1 MLKIAGISP
10 NSFQYNV
17 SAVKILYNS
26 AIRKI
31 YLIQGDTSRD
41 YHGRTNVDKLKI
53 SANGPLNGEITVSG
67 AKNAALPLMCAGLLT
82 SGTLRLKNVPM
93 LADVKTT
100 QKLLQGMGARVL
112 TDNISEFEINGG
124 TVNNTCAPYELV
136 RTMRASILVLG
147 PTLAR
152 FGEAQVSLPGGCAIG
167 SRPVDQ
173 HLKGLEAM
181 GAEIV
186 IEHGYV
192 KAKGKLKG
200 TRVAMDVVTVG
211 GTENLLMAATLAE
224 GTTVLENC
232 AIEPEVVDLAE
243 CLIKMGAKISGI
255 GTSTMIVEGVDEL
268 HGCEHSVVPDR
279 IEAGTFLC
287 AVAMTGGR
295 VILRNAAPKT
305 MEVVLDKLVEAGAL
319 IEVGD
324 NWIAI
329 DMRQRPKA
337 VDIRTV
343 VHPGFP
349 TDMQAQFMALNAVSE
364 GSCRVVET
372 IFENR
377 FMHVPELNRMGAK
390 ITTEGNTAFVQGVE
404 QLSGAVV
411 KATDLRASA
420 SLVIAGLVACG
431 ETVVEQIYHLDRGYE
446 NIEKKLGKVGA
457 TIERISG

>member
-1 MLKIAGISP
+1 M
-10 NSFQYNV
+10 
-17 SAVKILYNS
+17 
-26 AIRKI
+26 
-31 YLIQGDTSRD
+31 
-41 YHGRTNVDKLKI
+41 DKLKI
-53 SANGPLNGEITVSG
+53 SANGPLFGEITGSG

-93 LADVKTT
+93 LRDVKTT

-124 TVNNTCAPYELV
+124 AVNNTCAPYELV
-136 RTMRASILVLG
+136 KTMRASILVLG

-181 GAEIV
+181 GAQIA

-192 KAKGKLKG
+192 KATGRLKG
-200 TRVAMDVVTVG
+200 ARVVMDVVTVG

-232 AIEPEVVDLAE
+232 AVEPEVVDLAE
-243 CLIKMGAKISGI
+243 CLVKMGAKISGI
-255 GTSTMIVEGVDEL
+255 GTATMTVEGVKEL

-287 AVAMTGGR
+287 AVAMTGGK

-305 MEVVLDKLVEAGAL
+305 MEAVLDKLAEAGAT
-319 IEVGD
+319 IETGSD
-324 NWIAI
+324 WIAI
-329 DMRQRPKA
+329 EMNRRPKA
-337 VDIRTV
+337 VSIRTSE
-343 VHPGFP
+343 HPGFP
-349 TDMQAQFMALNAVSE
+349 TDMQAQFMAMNAVAE
-364 GSCRVVET
+364 GSAKVIET

-377 FMHVPELNRMGAK
+377 FMHVPELNRMGAD
-390 ITTEGNTAFVQGVE
+390 ISTEGNTAFVSGVE
-404 QLSGAVV
+404 TLSGATVM
-411 KATDLRASA
+411 ATDLRASA
-420 SLVIAGLVACG
+420 SLVIAGLVAQG
-431 ETVVEQIYHLDRGYE
+431 ETVVERIYHLDRGYE
-446 NIEKKLGKVGA
+446 HIESKLGRVGA
-457 TIERISG
+457 KIERVS

>member
-1 MLKIAGISP
+1 M
-10 NSFQYNV
+10 
-17 SAVKILYNS
+17 
-26 AIRKI
+26 
-31 YLIQGDTSRD
+31 
-41 YHGRTNVDKLKI
+41 DKLKI
-53 SANGPLNGEITVSG
+53 SANGPLFGEITVSG

-93 LADVKTT
+93 LRDVKTT

-124 TVNNTCAPYELV
+124 AVNNTCAPYELV
-136 RTMRASILVLG
+136 KTMRASILVLG

-181 GAEIV
+181 GAQIA

-192 KAKGKLKG
+192 KATGRLKG
-200 TRVAMDVVTVG
+200 ARVVMDVVTVG

-232 AIEPEVVDLAE
+232 AVEPEVVDLAE
-243 CLIKMGAKISGI
+243 CLVKMGAKISGI
-255 GTSTMIVEGVDEL
+255 GTATMTVEGVKEL

-287 AVAMTGGR
+287 AVAMTGGK

-305 MEVVLDKLVEAGAL
+305 MEAVLDKLAEAGAT
-319 IEVGD
+319 IETGSYR
-324 NWIAI
+324 IAI
-329 DMRQRPKA
+329 EMNRRPKA
-337 VDIRTV
+337 VSIRTSE
-343 VHPGFP
+343 HPGFP
-349 TDMQAQFMALNAVSE
+349 TDMQAQFMAMNAVAE
-364 GSCRVVET
+364 GSAKVIET

-377 FMHVPELNRMGAK
+377 FMHVPELNRMGAD
-390 ITTEGNTAFVQGVE
+390 ISTEGNTAFVSGVE
-404 QLSGAVV
+404 TLSGATVM
-411 KATDLRASA
+411 ATDLRASA
-420 SLVIAGLVACG
+420 SLVIAGLVARG
-431 ETVVEQIYHLDRGYE
+431 ETVVERIYHLDRGYE
-446 NIEKKLGKVGA
+446 HIESKLGRVGA
-457 TIERISG
+457 KIERVS